1 MYDDINPGMTFLYV
15 KDQDGNTFQ
24 LNAKS
29 DPIEW
34 PITKKEDSEP
44 KTFTATVSFKLG
56 ADLVRKMNK
65 YSKRA
70 GFKSKKDYLLFKKNR
85 KRLKKEVYRINNI
98 KGFDNPRKLKSLDW
112 IQKSL
117 KKMTLICIK
126 TESVIYDQSK

>member
-1 MYDDINPGMTFLYV
+1 MCDDIKPGTTFLYV

-29 DPIEW
+29 EPIEW
-34 PITKKEDSEP
+34 PSTKKEDSEP

-56 ADLVRKMNK
+56 ADLVRKMNE
-65 YSKRA
+65 YLKRA

-85 KRLKKEVYRINNI
+85 KRLKKEVHRINNI

-117 KKMTLICIK
+117 KKKTLICIK

>member
-1 MYDDINPGMTFLYV
+1 MCDDIKPGTTFLYV

-29 DPIEW
+29 EPIEW
-34 PITKKEDSEP
+34 PSTKKEDSEP
-44 KTFTATVSFKLG
+44 KTVTATVSFKLG
-56 ADLVRKMNK
+56 ADLVRKMNE
-65 YSKRA
+65 YLKRA

-85 KRLKKEVYRINNI
+85 KRLKKEVHRINNI

-117 KKMTLICIK
+117 KKKTLICIK